1 MAFFRSLGGA
11 FGVAMSGTILA
22 GTLRA
27 WLPRGTSPNLG
38 LSELRAL
45 PPALRIEVTGAY
57 GHALALMFGMA
68 ALIMAAGFV
77 VVVFLPELPL
87 RGPK

>member
-1 MAFFRSLGGA
+1 
-11 FGVAMSGTILA
+11 
-22 GTLRA
+22 
-27 WLPRGTSPNLG
+27 
-38 LSELRAL
+38 
-45 PPALRIEVTGAY
+45 
-57 GHALALMFGMA
+57 MFGMA